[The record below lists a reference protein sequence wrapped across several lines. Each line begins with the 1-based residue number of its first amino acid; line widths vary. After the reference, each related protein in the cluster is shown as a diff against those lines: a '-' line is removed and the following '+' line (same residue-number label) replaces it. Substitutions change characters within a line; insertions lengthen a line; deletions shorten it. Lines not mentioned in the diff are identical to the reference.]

1 MVRLPDTAIQRP
13 GWGEVHILSEFYIK
27 ISTSSPSKKNYFGTP
42 PARSETGF
50 EILAEFQSRTGL

>member
-1 MVRLPDTAIQRP
+1 VAI
-13 GWGEVHILSEFYIK
+13 IFLSEIGAVRPIGVYIK